1 MADQKKIG
9 GFGLIGILIVIAVI
23 ALASGVGLYWN
34 ETKKQQ
40 SFLQT
45 GADVIK
51 RAEELKKEIESRQK
65 SIYGGSTS
73 INNTS
78 DVDTSSW
85 KTYRNEKYGFEVKY
99 PDGWKIFL
107 PTVNSLIISNREL
120 PQTVLQKQDI
130 YINITIDSNA
140 SKSGDLI
147 TWANFNVHIL
157 EFEGYDIKVIDE
169 QSIILAGKPAIRVIY
184 DLRAPSTDGT
194 DRLNTSFI
202 IANNRG
208 YIIGFDPSDSELRSI
223 FDKILSTLKFIE

>member
-23 ALASGVGLYWN
+23 ALASGGGLYWN

-73 INNTS
+73 INSN
-78 DVDTSSW
+78 VDTSEW

-99 PDGWKIFL
+99 PTFKTDSKIEEKDQFIYFDYLSPSGIGFL
-107 PTVNSLIISNREL
+107 NNFAIGISKNDNRVDFVKWFDTTGSLVQFDKEKLDNGGEIYTIIGPVSDEAFERYGPL
-120 PQTVLQKQDI
+120 SSQYFVSPAQ
-130 YINITIDSNA
+130 
-140 SKSGDLI
+140 DLI
-147 TWANFNVHIL
+147 LSISQSHDHDLNYFVGSNN
-157 EFEGYDIKVIDE
+157 DIHELFRNIF
-169 QSIILAGKPAIRVIY
+169 
-184 DLRAPSTDGT
+184 STF
-194 DRLNTSFI
+194 RPI
-202 IANNRG
+202 
-208 YIIGFDPSDSELRSI
+208 
-223 FDKILSTLKFIE
+223 K